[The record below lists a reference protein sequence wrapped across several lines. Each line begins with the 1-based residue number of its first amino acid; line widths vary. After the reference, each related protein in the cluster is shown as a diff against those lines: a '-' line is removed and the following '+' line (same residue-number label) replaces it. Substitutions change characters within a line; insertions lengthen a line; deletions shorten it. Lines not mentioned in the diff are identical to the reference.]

1 MTTMN
6 EIVAELDALIAEYEA
21 WQKQQGLKLG
31 WTDEGIL
38 FDGNLTDAQR
48 TWLRDFSQ
56 RWESASRV
64 HRLLRSAFRERKLR
78 SQL

>member
-6 EIVAELDALIAEYEA
+6 EIEAELDALIAEYDA

-31 WTDEGIL
+31 SLDEGVL

-56 RWESASRV
+56 RWERASRV
-64 HRLLRSAFRERKLR
+64 HRSLRSAFRRRKLR
-78 SQL
+78 ASW